1 MVILFTGL
9 RESEAIG
16 LTWDCVDFE
25 AGVLKINKQL
35 IKRKQDDGGPMLAST
50 KNGKVR
56 TIKPAPFVIKLLKR
70 QHTEQTMCKVKLL
83 NLVNVHVGSVRALC
97 FSRAVRACGNT
108 YYTSSR
114 AGAHCSA

>member
-1 MVILFTGL
+1 MLMVILFTGL

-35 IKRKQDDGGPMLAST
+35 IERKQDDGGPMLAST

-70 QHTEQTMCKVKLL
+70 RHTE
-83 NLVNVHVGSVRALC
+83 
-97 FSRAVRACGNT
+97 
-108 YYTSSR
+108 
-114 AGAHCSA
+114 